1 MYDITNKKFQ
11 KKKNKNV
18 CQLCDLLNILIK
30 VFLIYSFII
39 DKNMMITLNII
50 NDFQLYY
57 IIILRL
63 CNEYVN
69 ILFL

>member
-11 KKKNKNV
+11 KKKKNKNV

-50 NDFQLYY
+50 NDFS
-57 IIILRL
+57 
-63 CNEYVN
+63 
-69 ILFL
+69 